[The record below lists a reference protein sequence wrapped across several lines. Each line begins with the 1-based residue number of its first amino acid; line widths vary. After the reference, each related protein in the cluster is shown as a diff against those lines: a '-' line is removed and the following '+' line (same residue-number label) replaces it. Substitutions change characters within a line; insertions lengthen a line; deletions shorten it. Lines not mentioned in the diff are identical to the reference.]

1 MIKEFF
7 TKNKDYSIFIIRIGL
22 ALVLLWF
29 GIDEIINPENWFGYV
44 PAWIVSILPFSL
56 KLFIISNGIFEILI
70 GALLLIGFKTRIIAF
85 ISALHLLS
93 ITLSVGYNDIAI
105 RDFGLTLMAV
115 SLIFSGSGILSLN
128 NKIKKDEKF

>member
-7 TKNKDYSIFIIRIGL
+7 TKNKDYSIFIIRVGL

-44 PAWIVSILPFSL
+44 PAWIISIIPISL
-56 KLFIISNGIFEILI
+56 KLFIIFNGIFEIFI
-70 GALLLIGFKTRIIAF
+70 GALLLIGFKTRIIAL

-93 ITLSVGYNDIAI
+93 ITLSIGYNDIAI
-105 RDFGLTLMAV
+105 RDFGLMLMAI
-115 SLIFSGSGILSLN
+115 SLIFSGAGILSLD